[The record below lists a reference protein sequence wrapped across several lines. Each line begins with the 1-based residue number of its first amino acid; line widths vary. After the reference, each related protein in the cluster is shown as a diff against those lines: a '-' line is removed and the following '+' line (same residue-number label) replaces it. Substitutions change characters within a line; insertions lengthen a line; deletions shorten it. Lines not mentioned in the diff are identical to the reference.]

1 MKSATNH
8 SDNNNNNNNNN
19 NNTLLHI
26 NKINNNDCV
35 NKNLNN
41 NKSICQFSLEEK
53 IGEGTFGKVRL
64 ATHILTKEKVAV
76 KILLKNKI
84 LELSDKVRVEREIRI
99 LKSLM
104 HPNIIQVYSVIQ
116 TNLTIYLI
124 MEYCQGKEL
133 YEHIVK
139 SKRLPELEAANY
151 FRQLISGVEYLHKLG
166 IIHRDLKPENLLLD
180 TKGNIKIIDF
190 GLSNFFSKNQM
201 LKTSCGSPC
210 YAAPEMISGKK
221 YKCPNVD
228 IWSCGIVLYAMVCG
242 FLPFED
248 NNNDILYKK
257 IIDGKFSVPS
267 FVSDPCRDLIK
278 KILVVDPNKRYTIA
292 NIKTHPWFN
301 YKTSSLDT
309 LSSIRYNYKSSK
321 ASKSASSIANDNNL
335 FEGLQLNQLII
346 PVDNEVVDI
355 LVEYGFEKTE
365 VLSSII
371 MNRHNHISTTYYL
384 ILNKKIREG
393 KSSIANLKGEEF
405 AKYRKCKNNYLINY
419 DNDLNNALSFYLETQ
434 LDNIK
439 ESNDNFQPKEI
450 DKLYNTNNS
459 LEETKTSRP
468 SSYKDNLENNNEKTN
483 KENIISPS
491 NDNLKENNTTDCN
504 IRKTNSIKLK
514 KTNGKTDL
522 NDINST
528 EDKIIP
534 EYVNVDNID
543 NNKTYTNN
551 DNLKNKNNYIKINK
565 NKKKTIVDKI
575 IDKKLREKDIKS
587 IDYLKT
593 LDNNQKE
600 FINNTFDENADSNS
614 KFNKMNNF
622 IKSNN
627 SKIQK
632 SIKQVCNYNLNTSN
646 NKNLKTNLVNNSTNI
661 RNNKKLKS
669 TICSSNILNT
679 NNNTLDKLNINIC
692 SNINNVKKSNNL
704 KYNFLNTSNVY
715 DTKAVKNL
723 LNSSKYCHDNSKYN
737 KLNNIYISKTSK
749 NSKEKFN
756 VFKNTEKKSK
766 LFIKIKE
773 INNNVNFDE
782 YSTDKKMNST
792 TKSNNLKSV
801 VKNNLN
807 SNRKTAHITN
817 NNMTNNNYNTIKIK
831 KNINA
836 FYNKEIKGIEKN
848 VISKNNLNQYRSL
861 NKYNKVDANKK
872 INNIIK
878 VNKLN
883 LNEEK
888 KILFSNINKSSNT
901 NNNALK
907 SSFIYDQKPC
917 INSVVDLSLVYFKT
931 LDEIKLKIKQ
941 HYQSKKLSIKVSN
954 YNSETKIIIEKQDL
968 KFEIYVLSVV
978 SLNEITHYDTLSS
991 LIKAYILK
999 FKKILGN
1006 KVLFKKNLYEL
1017 LNNLN

>member
-8 SDNNNNNNNNN
+8 SDNNNNN

>member
-8 SDNNNNNNNNN
+8 SDNNNN

-439 ESNDNFQPKEI
+439 ESNDNFQPKDI